1 MIHRREVGGALRASP
16 DRVGK
21 LFGRTRSRLGATLG
35 VMPTL
40 DSSSP
45 ASCSDNEAQKFEK
58 CWSPSV
64 ALTSIA
70 WSASSPGPSGS

>member
-1 MIHRREVGGALRASP
+1 
-16 DRVGK
+16 
-21 LFGRTRSRLGATLG
+21 LGLIA
-35 VMPTL
+35 TL
-40 DSSSP
+40 DSSNP
-45 ASCSDNEAQKFEK
+45 ASCSDSEAQKFEK